1 MDAAVTAVVAF
12 IEGPTVGGSR
22 DWPLET
28 ILEILGNTRNSFGS
42 GLRCQQCRRFC

>member
-1 MDAAVTAVVAF
+1 MDAAISAVVAF

-28 ILEILGNTRNSFGS
+28 ILEILGNNGIFST
-42 GLRCQQCRRFC
+42 L